1 MTGTAKRLFAAPF
14 LVLAL
19 YGVAQAS
26 SLLQQDLRFTESE
39 TEVSFWGRGNYQPTE
54 ATVLRTN
61 LAMNHLLN
69 TTPHHPAYL
78 SLQANSHAWQ
88 AYWAKNAEASQKFA
102 EKAVQLQT
110 SAVQYRPAHLQS
122 RVKLAEYTARLQ
134 EPR

>member
-19 YGVAQAS
+19 YGAAQAAG
-26 SLLQQDLRFTESE
+26 LLQQDLSFTETE

-61 LAMNHLLN
+61 LAMNHLLS
-69 TTPHHPAYL
+69 TAPRHPAYL
-78 SLQANSHAWQ
+78 SLQANSYAWQ
-88 AYWAKNAEASQKFA
+88 AYWAQNVEATRQFT

-110 SAVQYRPAHLQS
+110 SAQQSRPAHLQS
-122 RVKLAEYTARLQ
+122 RAKLAEYAARLQ
-134 EPR
+134 DSQ